1 MVAMVKLHEIS
12 PREQVGRDVIER
24 FNAQIRAASMACF
37 SILEGKDT
45 KKIYCEFQDDFVI
58 EKVIGDTTKY
68 VFVQVKTKRKL
79 SDIWSINDVFGIL
92 KKETKT
98 KGQSDESIRNSFIGK
113 LLQHTINFP
122 DTCDKVVFMTNT
134 HIDDDIDT
142 LLLDISNNFSG
153 KHSKVL
159 IDRFNKC
166 FYDNGNIE
174 ENVFSDEDIS
184 FKLKKLEIE
193 TDVEYLKEKFDAF
206 YSIARDSIYKYSE
219 IDLEYNEITKII
231 ISLLYLVNKK
241 SSAKIDILN
250 QENIENSS
258 GIGIDELLKVLSI
271 SHKAYHDLLDSG
283 DQNAIKSASII
294 ERTLRRAGASD
305 EQILFCSDC
314 KIKWDV
320 WIRKNRH
327 ILSGIDII
335 SIDSYFQKYLNEL
348 SKGSMIID
356 FVFIRDLVYKLKEE
370 LVKNELLFD
379 IDDDIILGGIFS
391 KIIGYK
397 K

>member
-1 MVAMVKLHEIS
+1 
-12 PREQVGRDVIER
+12 
-24 FNAQIRAASMACF
+24 N
-37 SILEGKDT
+37 
-45 KKIYCEFQDDFVI
+45 
-58 EKVIGDTTKY
+58 
-68 VFVQVKTKRKL
+68 
-79 SDIWSINDVFGIL
+79 
-92 KKETKT
+92 
-98 KGQSDESIRNSFIGK
+98 IRNSFIGK

-134 HIDDDIDT
+134 HVDDDIVT
-142 LLLDISNNFSG
+142 LLLDLSNNYNG

-166 FYDNGNIE
+166 FHDNGNIE
-174 ENVFSDEDIS
+174 KNNFSDEDIS

-219 IDLEYNEITKII
+219 IDLEYNEVNEIM
-231 ISLLYLVNKK
+231 ISLLNLVNKK
-241 SSAKIDILN
+241 SSVKIDVVN
-250 QENIENSS
+250 QENIEVSS
-258 GIGIDELLKVLSI
+258 GIGIDDLLKVLSI

-314 KIKWDV
+314 KIKWDSWV
-320 WIRKNRH
+320 RNNRH
-327 ILSGIDII
+327 ILSRIDLI
-335 SIDSYFQKYLNEL
+335 SIDSYFQDSLNEL
-348 SKGSMIID
+348 SKGSMIIGIS
-356 FVFIRDLVYKLKEE
+356 FLKHLVLKLKEE
-370 LVKNELLFD
+370 LGNNGLLFD
-379 IDDDIILGGIFS
+379 LDDETIIGGILS
-391 KIIGYK
+391 KVIGYK

>member
-1 MVAMVKLHEIS
+1 MVKLHEIS

-79 SDIWSINDVFGIL
+79 SDIWNINDVFGIL

-98 KGQSDESIRNSFIGK
+98 KVQSDENIRNSFIGK

-134 HIDDDIDT
+134 HVDDDIVT
-142 LLLDISNNFSG
+142 LLLDLSNNYNG

-166 FYDNGNIE
+166 FHDNGNIE
-174 ENVFSDEDIS
+174 KNNFSDEDIS

-219 IDLEYNEITKII
+219 IDLEYNEVNEIM
-231 ISLLYLVNKK
+231 ISLLNLVNKK
-241 SSAKIDILN
+241 SSVKIDVVN
-250 QENIENSS
+250 QENIEVSS
-258 GIGIDELLKVLSI
+258 GIGIDDLLKVLSI

-314 KIKWDV
+314 KIKWDSWV
-320 WIRKNRH
+320 RNNRH
-327 ILSGIDII
+327 ILSRIDLI
-335 SIDSYFQKYLNEL
+335 SIDSYFQDSLNEL
-348 SKGSMIID
+348 SKGSMIIGIS
-356 FVFIRDLVYKLKEE
+356 FLKHLVLKLKEE
-370 LVKNELLFD
+370 LGNNGLLFD
-379 IDDDIILGGIFS
+379 LDDETIIGGIL
-391 KIIGYK
+391 
-397 K
+397 

>member
-1 MVAMVKLHEIS
+1 MVKLHEIS

-79 SDIWSINDVFGIL
+79 SDIWNINDVFGIL

-98 KGQSDESIRNSFIGK
+98 KVQSDENIRNSFIGK

-134 HIDDDIDT
+134 HVDDDIVT
-142 LLLDISNNFSG
+142 LLLDLSNNYNG

-166 FYDNGNIE
+166 FHDNGNIE
-174 ENVFSDEDIS
+174 KNNFSDEDIS

-219 IDLEYNEITKII
+219 IDLEYNEVNEIM
-231 ISLLYLVNKK
+231 ISLLNLVNKK
-241 SSAKIDILN
+241 SSVKIDVVN
-250 QENIENSS
+250 QENIEVSS
-258 GIGIDELLKVLSI
+258 GMGIDDLLKVLSI

-314 KIKWDV
+314 KIKWDSWV
-320 WIRKNRH
+320 RNNRH
-327 ILSGIDII
+327 ILSRIDLI
-335 SIDSYFQKYLNEL
+335 SIDSYFQDSLNEL
-348 SKGSMIID
+348 SKGSMIIGIS
-356 FVFIRDLVYKLKEE
+356 FLKHLVLKLKEE
-370 LVKNELLFD
+370 LGNNGLLFD
-379 IDDDIILGGIFS
+379 LDDETIIGGILS
-391 KIIGYK
+391 KVIGYK

>member
-1 MVAMVKLHEIS
+1 MVKLHEIS

-79 SDIWSINDVFGIL
+79 SDIWNINDVFGIL

-98 KGQSDESIRNSFIGK
+98 KVQSDENIRNSFIGK

-134 HIDDDIDT
+134 HVDDDIVT
-142 LLLDISNNFSG
+142 LLLDLSNNYNG

-166 FYDNGNIE
+166 FHDNGNIE
-174 ENVFSDEDIS
+174 KNNFSDEDII

-219 IDLEYNEITKII
+219 IDLEYNEVNEIM
-231 ISLLYLVNKK
+231 ISLLNLVNKK
-241 SSAKIDILN
+241 SSVKIDVVN
-250 QENIENSS
+250 QENIEVSS
-258 GIGIDELLKVLSI
+258 GIGIDDLLKVLSI

-314 KIKWDV
+314 KIKWDSWV
-320 WIRKNRH
+320 RNNRH
-327 ILSGIDII
+327 ILSRIDLI
-335 SIDSYFQKYLNEL
+335 SIDSYFQDSLNEL
-348 SKGSMIID
+348 SKGSMIIGIS
-356 FVFIRDLVYKLKEE
+356 FLKHLVLKLKEE
-370 LVKNELLFD
+370 LGNNGLLFD
-379 IDDDIILGGIFS
+379 LDDETIIGGILS
-391 KIIGYK
+391 KVIGYK

>member
-1 MVAMVKLHEIS
+1 MVKLHEIS

-79 SDIWSINDVFGIL
+79 SDIWNINDVFGIL

-98 KGQSDESIRNSFIGK
+98 KVQSDENIRNSFIGK

-134 HIDDDIDT
+134 HVDDDIVT
-142 LLLDISNNFSG
+142 LLLDLSNNYNG

-166 FYDNGNIE
+166 FHDNGNIE
-174 ENVFSDEDIS
+174 KNNFSDEDIS

-219 IDLEYNEITKII
+219 IDLEYNEVNEIM
-231 ISLLYLVNKK
+231 ISLLNLVNKK
-241 SSAKIDILN
+241 SSVKIDVVN
-250 QENIENSS
+250 QENIEVSS
-258 GIGIDELLKVLSI
+258 GIGIDDLLKVLSI

-314 KIKWDV
+314 KIKWDSWV
-320 WIRKNRH
+320 RNNRH
-327 ILSGIDII
+327 ILSRIDLI
-335 SIDSYFQKYLNEL
+335 SIDSYFQDSLNEL
-348 SKGSMIID
+348 SKGSMIIGIS
-356 FVFIRDLVYKLKEE
+356 FLKHLVLKLKEE
-370 LVKNELLFD
+370 LGNNGLLFD
-379 IDDDIILGGIFS
+379 LDDETIIGGILS
-391 KIIGYK
+391 KVIGYK